1 MKWMTVLW
9 RKPDSFM
16 YVTLVSVKTSFT
28 CQTILVWIILLLA
41 VPEFCRWNKSP
52 NSFLFNCL
60 KLLQDNINQVSSA
73 SSVRNNGF
81 IIHQIS
87 NLFLI
92 HYYRSYCWIFTY
104 KSIFYTNGE
113 CFLPCLEP
121 TAVKIWIQFSFHLLN
136 FSNSSWSPAIPFYGE
151 TKVIIECHS
160 FLSPLPWGMEIPFAR
175 PPPLAPNQ
183 KQRGLSSH
191 FAFCV
196 LALHNELRSP

>member
-16 YVTLVSVKTSFT
+16 YVTSVSIKTSFT

-41 VPEFCRWNKSP
+41 VPEFCRWNKSQ
-52 NSFLFNCL
+52 NSFLLNCL

-73 SSVRNNGF
+73 SSVQNNGF

-92 HYYRSYCWIFTY
+92 HYYRSCCWIFTY

-113 CFLPCLEP
+113 CFLSCALNSLQL
-121 TAVKIWIQFSFHLLN
+121 QFESSFHSISLTSATAAVALQ
-136 FSNSSWSPAIPFYGE
+136 SSSAG
-151 TKVIIECHS
+151 
-160 FLSPLPWGMEIPFAR
+160 R
-175 PPPLAPNQ
+175 PRL
-183 KQRGLSSH
+183 
-191 FAFCV
+191 
-196 LALHNELRSP
+196 